1 MDKEL
6 RFCFHPTVSKTSSYP
21 CRPHR
26 CVSTGRI
33 CGGFLYGTHMTASET
48 WAQTTQRQS
57 WAMST
62 RWENTMN
69 GEISILGGTH
79 PAERWTF
86 YAHDAKT
93 SECHFTERC
102 KGMVSDTPPSKNDPK
117 YCRSNLGCRS
127 HAFSPLWGWAYSSR
141 HNPRIPEPCQRH
153 KRQLSNVGLR
163 MSSPPS

>member
-6 RFCFHPTVSKTSSYP
+6 RFCFHLTVSKTSSYP

-33 CGGFLYGTHMTASET
+33 CGGFCTELMWQPQKQEHN
-48 WAQTTQRQS
+48 QRQS

-62 RWENTMN
+62 RQESTMN
-69 GEISILGGTH
+69 REISIRGSTH

-102 KGMVSDTPPSKNDPK
+102 EGMASDTPASKNDPK
-117 YCRSNLGCRS
+117 YWKSGLGCRS

-141 HNPRIPEPCQRH
+141 HNPRVPGPCQRH
-153 KRQLSNVGLR
+153 KRQLSNVCLR